1 MKKLLVPAM
10 AGALCLFAWGFSIS
24 AAAGDVPVQPAGRI
38 LGQWTT
44 DEANVAEYLSSIL
57 LPASAQCS
65 RFEGRLVYAFTGGA
79 TPTMTITGYGP
90 VVHLEKGRLNGPADQ
105 ISFGLNISF
114 QSAYSISHD
123 GTLLDFGFAPDVNS
137 VAIDN
142 LIVNGNEVMRE
153 SGDISMLGL
162 SIPFAG
168 SQMQFELMDG
178 DRLKLVPVIPPSAET
193 GMSVVP
199 SPLILHRR

>member
-10 AGALCLFAWGFSIS
+10 AGAWFLFAWGFSIS

-65 RFEGRLVYAFTGGA
+65 RFEGNLVYAFTGGEN
-79 TPTMTITGYGP
+79 PTMTIVGYGP

-114 QSAYSISHD
+114 QSAYSISRD
-123 GTLLDFGFAPDVNS
+123 GSLLDFGFAPDVNS

-153 SGDISMLGL
+153 SGDISMLGM
-162 SIPFAG
+162 SIPFSG
-168 SQMQFELMDG
+168 SQIRFEFVG
-178 DRLKLVPVIPPSAET
+178 DDQLKLTPIFPPAPDGVPIEPR
-193 GMSVVP
+193 
-199 SPLILHRR
+199 PLVLRRK